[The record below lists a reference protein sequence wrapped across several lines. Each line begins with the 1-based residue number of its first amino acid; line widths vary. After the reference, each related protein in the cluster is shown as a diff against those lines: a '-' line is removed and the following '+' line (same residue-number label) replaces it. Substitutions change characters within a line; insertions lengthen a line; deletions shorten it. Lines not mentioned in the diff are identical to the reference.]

1 MKKLLSVIALG
12 VAVLS
17 TNVMA
22 EDDDRVSEWYEA
34 VNGRFLVKDMM
45 GSDLYAQ
52 LYTTTQGEVRVGF
65 PQYEPEC
72 DGFESN
78 FYSGAPLRINNT
90 IVKMSY
96 QCMEEDVSIFYATT
110 TACGQYIVNEFKRS
124 KSVAVEGVIHDMDLM
139 IFSAMNFTK
148 LYNKQRRHNV
158 GI

>member
-34 VNGRFLVKDMM
+34 VNGRILVKDMM

-52 LYTTTQGEVRVGF
+52 LYTSKKGEVRVGF

-72 DGFESN
+72 DGFDSN
-78 FYSGAPLRINNT
+78 IYNGSPLRINNT
-90 IVKMSY
+90 IVKMSF
-96 QCMEEDVSIFYATT
+96 QCIEEDTSVFFASTKTGAT
-110 TACGQYIVNEFKRS
+110 YIINQFKQS
-124 KSVAVEGVIHDMDLM
+124 KTVAVEGVVHDLDIR
-139 IFSAMNFTK
+139 IFSAMNFTD
-148 LYNKQRRHNV
+148 LYNQSRLHNV